1 MRQRRGNGPV
11 GVDRRSGGELC
22 DEVGHH
28 FEAKAALEG
37 GEVGSFGGELGELLV
52 DGGEV
57 ADLSLGRSEV
67 ECARNLV

>member
-1 MRQRRGNGPV
+1 LRQRRGNGPV

-37 GEVGSFGGELGELLV
+37 GEVGWFGGEPLV
-52 DGGEV
+52 VGGEV
-57 ADLSLGRSEV
+57 ADLSLGQSEV